1 MGMVRPRVFLAWLL
15 TKASDALAKGAASLA
30 RTDRS
35 LMEMVRASEP
45 EVERDEGFYGATLSG
60 EAVRMVEE
68 TFEPPPSLGEIIPPP
83 PLAGS
88 LRARR
93 ASMRGGR

>member
-15 TKASDALAKGAASLA
+15 TKASAALAKGAYA
-30 RTDRS
+30 
-35 LMEMVRASEP
+35 LMKVPESAAPEP
-45 EVERDEGFYGATLSG
+45 EVERDEGFYGSTLSG

-68 TFEPPPSLGEIIPPP
+68 VFEPPPSLGEIIPPP